1 MVNSSNHS
9 QSQSQSQSDS
19 SLEVKSGIEMP
30 PSINP
35 NLKLRHF
42 KPTLTQLIDGIQAG
56 DRVLLSQ
63 AITLIESESDA
74 DQILAH
80 QLIHSILPLTGNS
93 LRIGITG
100 VPGVGKSTFI
110 EAFGVKLVESGY
122 KVAVLAV
129 DPTSER
135 SGGSILGDKT
145 RMEALSREKNAY
157 IRPTPSGATLGG
169 VARRTRETILLVEAA
184 GFDRVLIETVGVG
197 QSEVMVHSMVD
208 MFLFLALAGAGD
220 ELQGMKRGIMEMA
233 DAIVITKADGDNI
246 NRAKIAAAD
255 LSRALNLFP
264 KRSDNWSVHVKLS
277 SALTGNGLD
286 EVITLIEAY
295 QVHQTQNQAL
305 SQNRKKQ
312 ALYWMAQSID
322 EKLKHHFELVVEN
335 HRIEITNLVESG
347 ALNPF
352 DAADQLIQLYQQQ
365 VVEKFNLSNKKTL
378 EN

>member
-1 MVNSSNHS
+1 MKRPFDN
-9 QSQSQSQSDS
+9 DS
-19 SLEVKSGIEMP
+19 SLEVKAGVELP

-35 NLKLRHF
+35 NLRQRQAQSR
-42 KPTLTQLIDGIQAG
+42 PTEDQLIQGIKNG
-56 DRVLLSQ
+56 DRVLLSR
-63 AITLIESESDA
+63 AITLVESRKEEDRF
-74 DQILAH
+74 IAH
-80 QLIHSILPLTGNS
+80 QLINSILPLTGNS

-110 EAFGVKLVESGY
+110 EAFGVKLVEAGH

-145 RMEALSREKNAY
+145 RMEALSRETNAY

-233 DAIVITKADGDNI
+233 DAIVITKADGDNR

-255 LSRALNLFP
+255 MSRALNLFP
-264 KRSDNWSVHVKLS
+264 KRSDGWQVPVKLS
-277 SALTGNGLD
+277 SAITGDGLD
-286 EVITLIEAY
+286 EVMTLIEAY
-295 QVHQTQNQAL
+295 KAHQTESHRLQ
-305 SQNRKKQ
+305 QNRKKQ

-322 EKLKHHFELVVEN
+322 EKLKQHFELVVKDQQVEVA
-335 HRIEITNLVESG
+335 NLVEAG
-347 ALNPF
+347 DLNPF
-352 DAADQLIQLYQQQ
+352 DAADRLIQMY
-365 VVEKFNLSNKKTL
+365 EKKLREESHNK
-378 EN
+378 

>member
-1 MVNSSNHS
+1 MKRPFDH
-9 QSQSQSQSDS
+9 DS
-19 SLEVKSGIEMP
+19 SLEVKAGVELP

-35 NLKLRHF
+35 NLKRRQPQL
-42 KPTLTQLIDGIQAG
+42 KPTLDQLIDGIQSG
-56 DRVLLSQ
+56 DRVLLSR
-63 AITLIESESDA
+63 AITLVESDKDHDRA
-74 DQILAH
+74 LSH
-80 QLIHSILPLTGNS
+80 QLINSILPLTGNS

-110 EAFGVKLVESGY
+110 EAFGVKLAQVGH

-157 IRPTPSGATLGG
+157 IRPTASGATLGG

-246 NRAKIAAAD
+246 NRAKVAAAD
-255 LSRALNLFP
+255 MSRALNLFP
-264 KRSDNWSVHVKLS
+264 KRSDGWQVAVKLS
-277 SALTGNGLD
+277 SAITGDGLD

-295 QVHQTQNQAL
+295 NLHQTDNRRLQ
-305 SQNRKKQ
+305 QNRKKQ
-312 ALYWMAQSID
+312 ALYWMQQSID
-322 EKLKHHFELVVEN
+322 EKLKIHFESIVKN
-335 HRIEITNLVESG
+335 DRQSIADLVESG
-347 ALNPF
+347 ELNPF
-352 DAADQLIQLYQQQ
+352 DAADRLIKIYEKKLKEKLY
-365 VVEKFNLSNKKTL
+365 
-378 EN
+378 